1 MPQTSRS
8 KSAAGS
14 RRSSAASAPPRSRR
28 VPHHQF
34 TAPPDLAEIRG
45 EVRHDPRVDPNPFD
59 PDEVRA
65 PSLLLMAL
73 EWRATA
79 EFGATL
85 ATLPW
90 LARASRG
97 DGHSV
102 LVFPGLVAG
111 DLTTA
116 TMRGYLATRGYEVHG
131 WDQGL
136 NLGPRPGVV
145 EKCRRRV
152 LDLADRSGRPISVVG
167 WSLGGIYARE
177 VAKEVPEAV
186 RCVITLGTPF
196 TGHPRATNAW
206 RIYEMAAGHKPH
218 EHPRREQLHVPP
230 PRPTTSIYSRS
241 DGVVAWQCSVNAPHP
256 HTENIEVYAS
266 HLGLG
271 MNPAAL
277 YAIADRLAQPEGG
290 WQRFDRGGWR
300 SLLYPEPAG
309 A

>member
-1 MPQTSRS
+1 MPDDRS
-8 KSAAGS
+8 PPARKSTA
-14 RRSSAASAPPRSRR
+14 RRTRR
-28 VPHHQF
+28 PVPHHQF
-34 TAPPDLAEIRG
+34 AAPPDLPQIRK
-45 EVRHDPRVDPNPFD
+45 EVSHEPRVDPNPFD
-59 PDEVRA
+59 PEDVRA
-65 PSLLLMAL
+65 PSWLLMAL
-73 EWRATA
+73 EWRASF
-79 EFGATL
+79 ELGATL

-90 LARASRG
+90 LSRAPHG
-97 DGHSV
+97 DGHTV

-111 DLTTA
+111 DLTT
-116 TMRGYLATRGYEVHG
+116 TTLRSYLRSRGYDVHG

-145 EKCRRRV
+145 EGCKRRV
-152 LDLADRSGRPISVVG
+152 LELADRSGRPISVLG

-186 RCVITLGTPF
+186 RSVITLGTPF

-206 RIYEMAAGHKPH
+206 RLYELAAGHKPH
-218 EHPRREQLHVPP
+218 AHPRRDQLHHPP

-271 MNPAAL
+271 LNPAAL
-277 YAIADRLAQPEGG
+277 FAIADRLAQPEGA
-290 WQRFDRGGWR
+290 WQPFSRDGWR
-300 SLLYPEPAG
+300 AVIFPAPRD
-309 A
+309 